1 MLLKVLRS
9 PLGATARL
17 ALPRLAA
24 APPNASPGTTVD
36 GGTEGA
42 PRWLEAAGGSGGTK
56 GAGGSGSDPEVG
68 CQICHAEKRPGWVVL
83 RWAKWGR
90 QSYLAVPDR
99 SCLGFPKLEN
109 LFLPWTSEPRTV
121 ERH

>member
-68 CQICHAEKRPGWVVL
+68 CQICHAEKRPGVGGPKMGKMGASVLFGSPRQVVS
-83 RWAKWGR
+83 G
-90 QSYLAVPDR
+90 VPKAGESLSSLD
-99 SCLGFPKLEN
+99 L
-109 LFLPWTSEPRTV
+109 
-121 ERH
+121 